1 MNIAAVSLKKTKR
14 KNLKKTKQQT
24 KPTQTKKKK
33 QTTNMETSY
42 FTTDLLTGHSV
53 THVVVKL
60 FIYTNPELLL

>member
-1 MNIAAVSLKKTKR
+1 MNIAAVSLKKQNE
-14 KNLKKTKQQT
+14 KNLKKPKQQT
-24 KPTQTKKKK
+24 KPTQTKKN